1 MKHLSVDI
9 ETYSDIDIG
18 KCGLF
23 KYCDSDNFEILLLP
37 TPMTSAMSQS
47 WTSPQDSLSRQRY

>member
-1 MKHLSVDI
+1 MEQPRAYFYQEVIYMPKHLSIDI

-23 KYCDSDNFEILLLP
+23 KYCDSEAFENLLFAY
-37 TPMTSAMSQS
+37 S
-47 WTSPQDSLSRQRY
+47 